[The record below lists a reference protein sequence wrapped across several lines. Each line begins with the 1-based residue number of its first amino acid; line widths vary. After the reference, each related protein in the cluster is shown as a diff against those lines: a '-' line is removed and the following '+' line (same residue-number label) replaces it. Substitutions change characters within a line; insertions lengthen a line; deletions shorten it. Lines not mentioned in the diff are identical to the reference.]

1 MKHTS
6 GYRPVF
12 EIAEWETLQID
23 GEVLTPSDQRL
34 KEELESGE
42 EGRLL
47 VDELRAG
54 VRVTARSWV
63 GIVRFERFEVRV
75 VPKLA
80 GNNIGLVEMIEFA
93 TGLDSLRRSSSARS
107 LHAEGTGLF
116 DLIALL
122 LAEGTELI
130 LRGGLL
136 ADYVERED
144 ELPVLRGR
152 LLGDQQVLRRFGQVD
167 RLVCRFDEHEQNIA
181 ENQLLAAA
189 LSRCSTRVTH
199 DSVRRRVR
207 RLLAIFQEA
216 CRPDDLD
223 LEGIR
228 NRMTYHRLNEHYR
241 NPHALAWLILDGLGT
256 RDVLVTGETNCFAFL
271 IDMNRLFEMFVF
283 RLVDTL
289 LAGSA
294 MRVHYQ
300 RADRSIILNAS
311 TGQPYARVVPDI
323 LVERSAADT
332 TARLAIDAKYKLY
345 DERKLSS
352 SDVYQSFLY
361 AYAYGAA
368 GGPALPAA
376 LLVYPSSSRSSRA
389 VRLRVRSAQALAAAE
404 ILALGLSI
412 PDVLAELT
420 GQIHGSAT
428 KALIEAVQQG
438 LGVTRHAAA

>member
-6 GYRPVF
+6 DDRPVF

-47 VDELRAG
+47 VDELRTG

-152 LLGDQQVLRRFGQVD
+152 LLGDQQMLRRFGQVD
-167 RLVCRFDEHEQNIA
+167 RLVCRFD
-181 ENQLLAAA
+181 
-189 LSRCSTRVTH
+189 
-199 DSVRRRVR
+199 
-207 RLLAIFQEA
+207 
-216 CRPDDLD
+216 
-223 LEGIR
+223 
-228 NRMTYHRLNEHYR
+228 
-241 NPHALAWLILDGLGT
+241 
-256 RDVLVTGETNCFAFL
+256 
-271 IDMNRLFEMFVF
+271 
-283 RLVDTL
+283 
-289 LAGSA
+289 
-294 MRVHYQ
+294 
-300 RADRSIILNAS
+300 
-311 TGQPYARVVPDI
+311 
-323 LVERSAADT
+323 
-332 TARLAIDAKYKLY
+332 
-345 DERKLSS
+345 
-352 SDVYQSFLY
+352 
-361 AYAYGAA
+361 
-368 GGPALPAA
+368 
-376 LLVYPSSSRSSRA
+376 
-389 VRLRVRSAQALAAAE
+389 
-404 ILALGLSI
+404 
-412 PDVLAELT
+412 
-420 GQIHGSAT
+420 
-428 KALIEAVQQG
+428 
-438 LGVTRHAAA
+438 